1 MKWEAF
7 RFARKPKSQARETK
21 KEGLF
26 DSVRTDC
33 SLRSHS
39 DFRNNITIWL
49 SVLSNRYSIRHM
61 EKYCMI
67 WLILRIKTF
76 SLILQYLVTVR
87 KCGRQN
93 LEVSCLPSIISL
105 IEDECMT
112 PLSVSGYFSFKLLK
126 NLLWIF

>member
-1 MKWEAF
+1 
-7 RFARKPKSQARETK
+7 
-21 KEGLF
+21 
-26 DSVRTDC
+26 
-33 SLRSHS
+33 
-39 DFRNNITIWL
+39 
-49 SVLSNRYSIRHM
+49 
-61 EKYCMI
+61 MI

-93 LEVSCLPSIISL
+93 LEVSCSPSVISL

-126 NLLWIF
+126 FFSESFSLLLYWCYVLLCFVDGLGMLSFCT